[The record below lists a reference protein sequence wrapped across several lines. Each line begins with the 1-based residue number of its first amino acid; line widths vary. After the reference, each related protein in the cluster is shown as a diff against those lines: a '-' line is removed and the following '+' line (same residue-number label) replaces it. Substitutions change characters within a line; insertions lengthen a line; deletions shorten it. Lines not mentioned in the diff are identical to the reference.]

1 MLSADPQRDAEEFAL
16 KLMRPRGAKT
26 VVYFVWNFMLEFD
39 VFGAVPVRR
48 KYEILDQ
55 GRDSLYFQVF
65 PPGHFYFMRGH
76 SLVELT
82 ENGNRAQ
89 PLLIAFIV
97 HEEEDAARHCQ
108 EKREATRLGKLQPH
122 TEA

>member
-1 MLSADPQRDAEEFAL
+1 MFLELFLFAENMKFL
-16 KLMRPRGAKT
+16 TKDGIHCIFRSFRRGT
-26 VVYFVWNFMLEFD
+26 F
-39 VFGAVPVRR
+39 
-48 KYEILDQ
+48 
-55 GRDSLYFQVF
+55 
-65 PPGHFYFMRGH
+65 FYFMRGH